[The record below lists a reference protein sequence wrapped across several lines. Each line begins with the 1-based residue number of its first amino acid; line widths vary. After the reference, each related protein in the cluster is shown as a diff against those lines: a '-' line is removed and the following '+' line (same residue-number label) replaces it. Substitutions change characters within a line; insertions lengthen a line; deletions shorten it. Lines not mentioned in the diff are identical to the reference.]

1 MTAMGLTRFPPASAD
16 SSSSPSSMSPLRPQP
31 SSGWPSLTDG
41 VDQPSDALRPH
52 PPDGST
58 GSWTGSGGV
67 GSGPAGSWAKGSSG
81 PQPPDRPAGPSS
93 DMEPIMERQSPKPSP
108 FSSGSAVSMPMR
120 SRRARSAR
128 SSGSFDRSSSPG
140 LVNAAAN
147 SGGTS
152 GSGAPTG
159 SAPPKAVANAA
170 GESRS
175 TGASGSDSPC
185 LPEPNASTGSSCRA
199 KAAANASGESRSSG
213 VDTGGSGSI
222 SVSRLADASARAGVS
237 AGGSGSTGPPVGPS
251 ASIGGSGSGS
261 TDAVPPQAASHDD
274 SVSAGAS
281 TGTSG
286 SVCVGSDSFLR
297 GRPLWVSAGCPANGL
312 NGMARGYARGRRI

>member
-1 MTAMGLTRFPPASAD
+1 
-16 SSSSPSSMSPLRPQP
+16 
-31 SSGWPSLTDG
+31 
-41 VDQPSDALRPH
+41 
-52 PPDGST
+52 
-58 GSWTGSGGV
+58 
-67 GSGPAGSWAKGSSG
+67 
-81 PQPPDRPAGPSS
+81 
-93 DMEPIMERQSPKPSP
+93 MERQSPKPSP

-120 SRRARSAR
+120 SRRARSAG
-128 SSGSFDRSSSPG
+128 SSGSFDRSDPPG

-159 SAPPKAVANAA
+159 SAPPKAAANASDGSGSSGAGASTGSSGADPPKAVANAA

-175 TGASGSDSPC
+175 TGVSGSDSPC

-222 SVSRLADASARAGVS
+222 SVSRLADASAGAGVS
-237 AGGSGSTGPPVGPS
+237 AGGSGSTGTPVGPS
-251 ASIGGSGSGS
+251 ASIGGSGFGS

-286 SVCVGSDSFLR
+286 SVCVGSGSFLR

-312 NGMARGYARGRRI
+312 NGMARGYARGRRIWPRPLSSNCDFSGRDGSKPEESRFRDVTPASAAMGPFRGLTEYNRAEL